1 MPEPSHKELAERAD
15 WARRHRARFLKKNQP
30 LVGIQTAQQA
40 TEKEA
45 TEPPPYAELHCLT
58 HFSFQRGASSPEE
71 LVRRAW
77 ALGYTALAI
86 TDECSVAGVV
96 RAWSAHKVCARAPE
110 PGDAFDDELSAVRAA
125 RRAAGVSA
133 PLQLLFGSEFRF
145 DGQGTLVAI
154 ARDLHSWGDLCSFIT
169 ACRRAAPKGHHALP
183 PLAQALA
190 ALRRCALLW
199 APAKEGSTAIDSIAA
214 CALQTSVSGP
224 FDSKITLLA
233 ELHGGADDAL
243 WLAQLRALS
252 AATGWPLAAAG
263 DVHMHVRARKRL
275 HDVMTAIRVGQPV
288 HACGFA
294 LQANAERHLRPR
306 ERLAAVYPPDLL
318 AATLAVAARCA
329 FGLDEI
335 QYNYPEEAVIEG
347 LTPTETL
354 AQLTREGAAWRFP
367 KGVPP
372 RIQGFIDKELA
383 LIEECRYE
391 MFFLT
396 VHDIVRWARGQGI
409 LCQGRGSAANSVVCY
424 CLGITAAD
432 PEKSNPLLERFIS
445 KARQDEPPDI
455 DVDFEHERREQVIQ
469 YIYRKYGRSR
479 AALSATVI
487 CYRRRSALRD
497 VGRALGVDERLIDA
511 FAKDHHWFDDGLAAH
526 RLGDLAAT
534 VGAAITPALASL
546 GLQRTAQLRGAPRH
560 RSQHV
565 GGFVLTETPL
575 HRLVPLENAAMEG
588 DPVQWADPDAEREA
602 PASAHAICPELE
614 RWLPPRPALRQVIQW
629 DKDDLDALGLMK
641 VDVLA
646 LGMLTAM
653 RRCLEMVSRR
663 RGRPFTRSDIQSECP
678 ETYRMIRRADT
689 VGTFQIESRAQMSML
704 PRLKPTTFY
713 DLVVQVAIVRP
724 GPISGGM
731 VHPYL
736 KARERRRRGLPITYD
751 RSTNDPAPNPADP
764 DDPECQ
770 PRLAKALRRTL
781 GIPIFQEQ
789 VMEVAMIA
797 ADYSAEDAD
806 RLRRDMAAWK
816 RKGGLGPHRER
827 LIQGMRRNGYEQEY
841 AERIFR
847 QIEGFGEYGFPES
860 HAYSF
865 ALIAYESSW
874 LKCHEPEA
882 FLAAMLNSQPMGF
895 YGPAQL
901 VQDARRHGVVVLP
914 PDVTVSGWDCA
925 LEEAVLALSPAGA
938 GPGWGSAPWPMA
950 APSPHPSP
958 LPKGARAQAHPLQHA
973 RPLPPLPPAGE
984 GWGEGPAAEDVQ
996 PFFEPNR
1003 PRVGADQAQCAIENE
1018 ASFPPSPAGEGPG
1031 WGPAPLPMATP
1042 PAPHPNPLP
1051 KGARA
1056 QTHPLPHGR
1065 PLPPLP
1071 LAGEGWGEGKA
1082 IEDAQLFFEPNRPL
1096 VIADKALIAIENEAY
1111 FSPSPAGGGPGWGPP
1126 HATRQSAG
1134 PHPSLP
1140 PVAEGARPAVRLGL
1154 RLAQGLNEA
1163 AARRIEQAR
1172 AERPFTSVDDLARR
1186 AQLDVKALNQ
1196 LAAADAL
1203 ITLAGHRRQQ
1213 VWQGAAL
1220 KSAPELLR
1228 DAPIDEDALVLP
1240 AAPEGEEIVHDYA
1253 ALGLTL
1259 RRHPLALL
1267 RPRLARWRLRSAQEL
1282 KAARHGEQVRAC
1294 GIVIGRQQPG
1304 TAKGTIF
1311 VTLEDETGPVN
1322 VIVWKSVRVAEDQ
1335 RNALLR
1341 SRLLAVQG
1349 EWQIGQDSGGHVRHL
1364 IAQRFVDLT
1373 PLLGRIAGLTTS
1385 RDFH

>member
-214 CALQTSVSGP
+214 CALQTGVSGP

-546 GLQRTAQLRGAPRH
+546 WLQLTEQLRGAPRH
-560 RSQHV
+560 LSQHV

-827 LIQGMRRNGYEQEY
+827 LIQGMRRNGYELEY

-950 APSPHPSP
+950 APSAPHPSP
-958 LPKGARAQAHPLQHA
+958 LPRGAREQAHPL
-973 RPLPPLPPAGE
+973 R
-984 GWGEGPAAEDVQ
+984 
-996 PFFEPNR
+996 
-1003 PRVGADQAQCAIENE
+1003 
-1018 ASFPPSPAGEGPG
+1018 
-1031 WGPAPLPMATP
+1031 
-1042 PAPHPNPLP
+1042 
-1051 KGARA
+1051 
-1056 QTHPLPHGR
+1056 HGR
-1065 PLPPLP
+1065 LSPPLP
-1071 LAGEGWGEGKA
+1071 LAGEGWGEGQA
-1082 IEDAQLFFEPNRPL
+1082 VEDAQPFFESNLPRDL
-1096 VIADKALIAIENEAY
+1096 TQKAQHAIENEAY

-1126 HATRQSAG
+1126 RATRQSAG
-1134 PHPSLP
+1134 THPSLTP
-1140 PVAEGARPAVRLGL
+1140 ARETARPAVRLGL

-1349 EWQIGQDSGGHVRHL
+1349 EWQIGHDSGGHVHHL

>member
-96 RAWSAHKVCARAPE
+96 RAWRAHKVCARAPE

-329 FGLDEI
+329 FELDEI

-546 GLQRTAQLRGAPRH
+546 WLQLTEQLRGAPRH
-560 RSQHV
+560 LSQHV

-588 DPVQWADPDAEREA
+588 DPVQWADPDAEGEA

-901 VQDARRHGVVVLP
+901 IQDAQRHSVTVLP
-914 PDVTVSGWDCA
+914 PDVGVSGWDCT
-925 LEEAVLALSPAGA
+925 LENKL
-938 GPGWGSAPWPMA
+938 GS
-950 APSPHPSP
+950 
-958 LPKGARAQAHPLQHA
+958 
-973 RPLPPLPPAGE
+973 
-984 GWGEGPAAEDVQ
+984 D
-996 PFFEPNR
+996 
-1003 PRVGADQAQCAIENE
+1003 EN
-1018 ASFPPSPAGEGPG
+1018 
-1031 WGPAPLPMATP
+1031 
-1042 PAPHPNPLP
+1042 
-1051 KGARA
+1051 
-1056 QTHPLPHGR
+1056 
-1065 PLPPLP
+1065 
-1071 LAGEGWGEGKA
+1071 
-1082 IEDAQLFFEPNRPL
+1082 
-1096 VIADKALIAIENEAY
+1096 
-1111 FSPSPAGGGPGWGPP
+1111 FSRS
-1126 HATRQSAG
+1126 
-1134 PHPSLP
+1134 
-1140 PVAEGARPAVRLGL
+1140 AVRLGL
-1154 RLAQGLNEA
+1154 CLVQGLNKD
-1163 AARRIEQAR
+1163 AARRIEVAR
-1172 AERPFTSVDDLARR
+1172 ADRVFASVDDLARR
-1186 AQLDVKALNQ
+1186 ARLDTRELNV

-1203 ITLAGHRRQQ
+1203 LSLAGHRRQQ
-1213 VWQGAAL
+1213 VWESAAL
-1220 KSAPELLR
+1220 KASPALLR
-1228 DAPIDEDALVLP
+1228 DAPIDETPLQLV

-1267 RPRLARWRLRSAQEL
+1267 RERLARRGVQTATALNAL
-1282 KAARHGEQVRAC
+1282 PHGRRVTAC
-1294 GIVIGRQQPG
+1294 GLVIGRQQPG

-1322 VIVWKSVRVAEDQ
+1322 VIVWKSARVDEDQ

-1349 EWQIGQDSGGHVRHL
+1349 EWQISRDSDGHVRHL

>member
-96 RAWSAHKVCARAPE
+96 RAWRAHKVCARAPE

-546 GLQRTAQLRGAPRH
+546 WLQLTEQLRGAPRH
-560 RSQHV
+560 LSQHV

-816 RKGGLGPHRER
+816 RKGGLGLHRER
-827 LIQGMRRNGYEQEY
+827 LIQGMRRNGYELEY

-925 LEEAVLALSPAGA
+925 LEEAVVDEGGL
-938 GPGWGSAPWPMA
+938 GWGPAPSPMA

-1042 PAPHPNPLP
+1042 PAPHPSPLP

-1056 QTHPLPHGR
+1056 QAHPLQHAR

>member
-199 APAKEGSTAIDSIAA
+199 APAKEGSTAIDSIAV

-445 KARQDEPPDI
+445 KARQNEPPDI

-546 GLQRTAQLRGAPRH
+546 WLQLTEQLRGAPRH
-560 RSQHV
+560 LSQHV

-588 DPVQWADPDAEREA
+588 DPVQWADPDAEGEA

-950 APSPHPSP
+950 APSAPHPSP
-958 LPKGARAQAHPLQHA
+958 LPRGAREQAHPL
-973 RPLPPLPPAGE
+973 R
-984 GWGEGPAAEDVQ
+984 
-996 PFFEPNR
+996 
-1003 PRVGADQAQCAIENE
+1003 
-1018 ASFPPSPAGEGPG
+1018 
-1031 WGPAPLPMATP
+1031 
-1042 PAPHPNPLP
+1042 
-1051 KGARA
+1051 
-1056 QTHPLPHGR
+1056 HGR
-1065 PLPPLP
+1065 LSPPLP
-1071 LAGEGWGEGKA
+1071 LAGEGWGEGQA
-1082 IEDAQLFFEPNRPL
+1082 VEDAQPFFESNLPRDL
-1096 VIADKALIAIENEAY
+1096 TQKAQHAIENEAY

-1126 HATRQSAG
+1126 RATRQSAG
-1134 PHPSLP
+1134 THPSLTP
-1140 PVAEGARPAVRLGL
+1140 ARETARPAVRLGL

>member
-445 KARQDEPPDI
+445 KARQNEPPDI

-469 YIYRKYGRSR
+469 YIYRKYGRDR
-479 AALSATVI
+479 AALAATVI
-487 CYRRRSALRD
+487 CYRRRSALRA
-497 VGRALGVDERLIDA
+497 VGKALGVDERLIDA

-546 GLQRTAQLRGAPRH
+546 WLQLTEQLRGAPRH
-560 RSQHV
+560 LSQHV

-713 DLVVQVAIVRP
+713 DLVVEVAIVRP

-827 LIQGMRRNGYEQEY
+827 LIQGMRRNGYELEY

-950 APSPHPSP
+950 APSAPHPSP
-958 LPKGARAQAHPLQHA
+958 LPRGAREQAHPL
-973 RPLPPLPPAGE
+973 R
-984 GWGEGPAAEDVQ
+984 
-996 PFFEPNR
+996 
-1003 PRVGADQAQCAIENE
+1003 
-1018 ASFPPSPAGEGPG
+1018 
-1031 WGPAPLPMATP
+1031 
-1042 PAPHPNPLP
+1042 
-1051 KGARA
+1051 
-1056 QTHPLPHGR
+1056 HGR
-1065 PLPPLP
+1065 LSPPLP
-1071 LAGEGWGEGKA
+1071 LAGEGWGEGQA
-1082 IEDAQLFFEPNRPL
+1082 VEDAQPFFESNLPRDL
-1096 VIADKALIAIENEAY
+1096 TQKAQHAIENEAY

-1126 HATRQSAG
+1126 RATRQSAG
-1134 PHPSLP
+1134 THPSLTP
-1140 PVAEGARPAVRLGL
+1140 ARETARPAVRLGL

-1349 EWQIGQDSGGHVRHL
+1349 EWQIGQDSGGHVHHL

>member
-96 RAWSAHKVCARAPE
+96 RAWRAHKVCARAPE

-214 CALQTSVSGP
+214 CALQASVSGP

-546 GLQRTAQLRGAPRH
+546 WLQLTEQLRGAPRH
-560 RSQHV
+560 LSQHV

-797 ADYSAEDAD
+797 ADYSAEEAD

-973 RPLPPLPPAGE
+973 RPLPLSRLRERAGVRDQRLKMCSRFLSQIGLGSAPIKRSALSKMKPVFLPPPLGRGRAG
-984 GWGEGPAAEDVQ
+984 GRPHCRWPRRQ
-996 PFFEPNR
+996 P
-1003 PRVGADQAQCAIENE
+1003 
-1018 ASFPPSPAGEGPG
+1018 
-1031 WGPAPLPMATP
+1031 LTP
-1042 PAPHPNPLP
+1042 TLSP
-1051 KGARA
+1051 KGRGRKPIRCR
-1056 QTHPLPHGR
+1056 TGVHCPL
-1065 PLPPLP
+1065 
-1071 LAGEGWGEGKA
+1071 
-1082 IEDAQLFFEPNRPL
+1082 
-1096 VIADKALIAIENEAY
+1096 
-1111 FSPSPAGGGPGWGPP
+1111 S
-1126 HATRQSAG
+1126 
-1134 PHPSLP
+1134 
-1140 PVAEGARPAVRLGL
+1140 
-1154 RLAQGLNEA
+1154 
-1163 AARRIEQAR
+1163 
-1172 AERPFTSVDDLARR
+1172 
-1186 AQLDVKALNQ
+1186 
-1196 LAAADAL
+1196 
-1203 ITLAGHRRQQ
+1203 
-1213 VWQGAAL
+1213 
-1220 KSAPELLR
+1220 
-1228 DAPIDEDALVLP
+1228 
-1240 AAPEGEEIVHDYA
+1240 
-1253 ALGLTL
+1253 
-1259 RRHPLALL
+1259 
-1267 RPRLARWRLRSAQEL
+1267 RLRERAGVRGKLL
-1282 KAARHGEQVRAC
+1282 KM
-1294 GIVIGRQQPG
+1294 
-1304 TAKGTIF
+1304 
-1311 VTLEDETGPVN
+1311 
-1322 VIVWKSVRVAEDQ
+1322 
-1335 RNALLR
+1335 R
-1341 SRLLAVQG
+1341 SCFLS
-1349 EWQIGQDSGGHVRHL
+1349 QIGL
-1364 IAQRFVDLT
+1364 
-1373 PLLGRIAGLTTS
+1373 
-1385 RDFH
+1385 